1 MRVVIMSLVG
11 LLAFLA
17 PSIVFANDPVFSGP
31 QVGEELATFKAQG
44 VFGDNAGKK
53 VDVIGDSKNAPTLL
67 VFVHQVT
74 RPSIGLTRLLINY
87 ASKKKK
93 DGLKIGLVF
102 LSDDPTETE
111 AWMGRARRALPE
123 GVTPLI
129 SPDGIEGPGAYG
141 LNRKMTMTVLVGNK
155 GKVTANFPLIQP
167 SIQADA
173 TKIGHAITNALG
185 QKEKPSLKDMG
196 FQERRMR
203 PSMNDGTYRRMMAP
217 VIQKTA
223 TAKEVDVGTQRHLPP
238 SLRRVPG
245 SPERSLLEQGS
256 ISRGIVSSFSGLV

>member
-1 MRVVIMSLVG
+1 
-11 LLAFLA
+11 
-17 PSIVFANDPVFSGP
+17 
-31 QVGEELATFKAQG
+31 
-44 VFGDNAGKK
+44 
-53 VDVIGDSKNAPTLL
+53 
-67 VFVHQVT
+67 
-74 RPSIGLTRLLINY
+74 
-87 ASKKKK
+87 
-93 DGLKIGLVF
+93 
-102 LSDDPTETE
+102 
-111 AWMGRARRALPE
+111 MGRARRALTE

-173 TKIGHAITNALG
+173 TKIGHAITIALG

-203 PSMNDGTYRRMMAP
+203 PSMNDSTYRRMMAP

-223 TAKEVDVGTQRHLPP
+223 TAEEVDKAAKAVEDLAAKNNSFKERVHKAANLIVNGGRLANYGTPKAQEYLRKWAKEMAPAKRDADVKDAEDKKSTLEADDKKPVGTD
-238 SLRRVPG
+238 SK
-245 SPERSLLEQGS
+245 
-256 ISRGIVSSFSGLV
+256 